1 MAQSLLDAVQ
11 GSDLAAVRAA
21 LELCNGLD
29 AAPSPLPPMT
39 PPLIEAVCAG
49 RRDCMELLLQRGA
62 SLDTHDVAYGA
73 LASFVTAACA
83 AGRASACPAA
93 LLHVMSTVMSSLVGG
108 QTWPRP

>member
-1 MAQSLLDAVQ
+1 MAQSLLNAVQ

-73 LASFVTAACA
+73 LA
-83 AGRASACPAA
+83 
-93 LLHVMSTVMSSLVGG
+93 LL
-108 QTWPRP
+108 